1 MLIGQELILKCP
13 PLAPGGAT
21 GCYHLHKAVVVR
33 EIGVDWLLLIDNN
46 PKIPYLVPEKELLES
61 LA

>member
-33 EIGVDWLLLIDNN
+33 EIGVDWLLHIDHS
-46 PKIPYLVPEKELLES
+46 PKLPYLVTEKELLES
-61 LA
+61 L